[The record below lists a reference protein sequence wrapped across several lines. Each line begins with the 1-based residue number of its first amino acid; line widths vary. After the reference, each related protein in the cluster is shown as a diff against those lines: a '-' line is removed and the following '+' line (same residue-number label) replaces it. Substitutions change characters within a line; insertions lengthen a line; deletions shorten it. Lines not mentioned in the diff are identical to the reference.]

1 MLTFLGN
8 VEQRY
13 IQYTFIHIYQV
24 YGYTNIKILQT
35 KISIFK
41 FLEDFKFYTH
51 SAILFAQLCNKL
63 GLIFCYIYKDIWAYL
78 ILLEFFYRYGKF
90 LAVL

>member
-35 KISIFK
+35 KIM
-41 FLEDFKFYTH
+41 
-51 SAILFAQLCNKL
+51 N
-63 GLIFCYIYKDIWAYL
+63 
-78 ILLEFFYRYGKF
+78 
-90 LAVL
+90 